1 MASGTAATLPVAPAS
16 APASDSTAPKF
27 NVRTIAL
34 ITAAHFFH
42 DMYPAFLAPLI
53 PLLTDKFALSLFLAG
68 FLQPAQRLFS
78 LSQPFIGYYA
88 DRTSVRLFLV
98 VTPITTALVTCS
110 LGIAP
115 NAAVVILLLLASGLS
130 SAMFH
135 APGIATVTA
144 SSGKRWGMGMS
155 FFMTGGDLGRS
166 IGPIVVVFII
176 KHFGLHGTSLAF
188 IPALAIG
195 IVTFFGLTPIR
206 LNKAPRT
213 RRDLFGALRT
223 QGPALRRLLSVV
235 MVRGLVLNAFALFIV
250 EYLTKRGDGL
260 TYAGI
265 ATSIFFF
272 AGVIGGFMGGTI
284 SDRVGRKPIIVLS
297 LVCSAPLLFLFTVL
311 RGAPSLILLFF
322 AGLLFLC
329 TTPVTLAAIQELLPH
344 DRATG
349 AGLAITAEYTVSA
362 LGTILCGL
370 IADHVGLPIVIQVLT
385 LVPLL
390 GIPLAIMLPE
400 TRQVEPAS

>member
-1 MASGTAATLPVAPAS
+1 MSSGDAAILPAAPS
-16 APASDSTAPKF
+16 ATPATRPVIPTFDK
-27 NVRTIAL
+27 RTVFL

-42 DMYPAFLAPLI
+42 DMYPSFLAPLI
-53 PLLTDKFALSLFLAG
+53 PLLTHKFGLSLFLAG

-78 LSQPFIGYYA
+78 LSQPVIGYYA

-115 NAAVVILLLLASGLS
+115 NALVVVLLLLASGLS

-135 APGIATVTA
+135 APAIASVATA
-144 SSGKRWGMGMS
+144 AGRRSGLGMS
-155 FFMTGGDLGRS
+155 IFMNGGDFGRS
-166 IGPIVVVFII
+166 IGPIVVVFIVN
-176 KHFGLHGTSLAF
+176 HFGLHGTALAF

-206 LNKAPRT
+206 LQSAPRT

-235 MVRGLVLNAFALFIV
+235 MIRGLVLNAFALFIV
-250 EYLTKRGDGL
+250 EYLTKRGDPL

-265 ATSIFFF
+265 ATSVFFF
-272 AGVIGGFMGGTI
+272 AGVIGGFVGGTL
-284 SDRVGRKPIIVLS
+284 SDTIGRKPVLLFSLS
-297 LVCSAPLLFLFTVL
+297 LCALPLFLFTAL
-311 RGAPSLILLFF
+311 RGVPSIVALFF
-322 AGLLFLC
+322 AGLLLLC
-329 TTPVTLAAIQELLPH
+329 TTPVTLAAMQELLPH

-362 LGTILCGL
+362 LGTIVIGL
-370 IADHVGLPIVIQVLT
+370 IADHVGLPHVIQALT

-390 GIPLAIMLPE
+390 GIPLAILLPE
-400 TRQVEPAS
+400 TREFEVA

>member
-1 MASGTAATLPVAPAS
+1 MSSGNAAILPAAPS
-16 APASDSTAPKF
+16 TTTQPAIPTF
-27 NVRTIAL
+27 NKRTVLL

-42 DMYPAFLAPLI
+42 DMYPSFLAPLI
-53 PLLTDKFALSLFLAG
+53 PLLTHRFGLSLFLAG

-78 LSQPFIGYYA
+78 LSQPVIGYYA

-98 VTPITTALVTCS
+98 ITPITTALVTCS

-115 NAAVVILLLLASGLS
+115 NALVVVLLLLASGLS

-135 APGIATVTA
+135 APAIASVATA
-144 SSGKRWGMGMS
+144 AGRRSGLGMS
-155 FFMTGGDLGRS
+155 VFMNGGDFGRS
-166 IGPIVVVFII
+166 VGPIVVVFIVN
-176 KHFGLHGTSLAF
+176 HYGLHGTALAF

-195 IVTFFGLTPIR
+195 VVTFFGLAPIR
-206 LNKAPRT
+206 LRSAPRT

-235 MVRGLVLNAFALFIV
+235 MIRGLVLNAFALFIA
-250 EYLTKRGDGL
+250 EYLTRRGDPL

-265 ATSIFFF
+265 ATSVFFF
-272 AGVIGGFMGGTI
+272 AGVVGGFVGGTL
-284 SDRVGRKPIIVLS
+284 SDTIGRKPIIVVSLS
-297 LVCSAPLLFLFTVL
+297 LCALPLFLFTVL
-311 RGAPSLILLFF
+311 RGVPSIIALFF
-322 AGLLFLC
+322 AGLLLLC
-329 TTPVTLAAIQELLPH
+329 TTPVTLAAMQELLPH

-362 LGTILCGL
+362 LGTIIIGL
-370 IADHVGLPIVIQVLT
+370 IADHVGLPHVIQVLT

-390 GIPLAIMLPE
+390 GIPLAILLPE
-400 TRQVEPAS
+400 TRELEMA

>member
-1 MASGTAATLPVAPAS
+1 MSTSKATALPAASPTETTKPAIPV
-16 APASDSTAPKF
+16 F
-27 NVRTIAL
+27 NKRTVFL

-42 DMYPAFLAPLI
+42 DMYPAFLAPMI

-78 LSQPFIGYYA
+78 LSQPVIGYYA

-98 VTPITTALVTCS
+98 ITPITTALVTCS

-115 NAAVVILLLLASGLS
+115 NAVVVVLLLLASGLS

-135 APGIATVTA
+135 SPAIATVATA
-144 SSGKRWGMGMS
+144 AGRRSGLGMS
-155 FFMTGGDLGRS
+155 IFMNGGDFGRS

-176 KHFGLHGTSLAF
+176 NHFGLHGTALAF
-188 IPALAIG
+188 FPAVAIG
-195 IVTFFGLTPIR
+195 IVTFFGLSPIR
-206 LNKAPRT
+206 LQVKPRT
-213 RRDLFGALRT
+213 RRDLFGALQR
-223 QGPALRRLLSVV
+223 QGPALRRLLSVI
-235 MVRGLVLNAFALFIV
+235 MVRGIVLNAFALFIA
-250 EYLTKRGDGL
+250 EYLTKRGDPL

-265 ATSIFFF
+265 ATSVFFF
-272 AGVIGGFMGGTI
+272 AGVIGGFVGGTL
-284 SDRVGRKPIIVLS
+284 SDHVGRRPIILCSLS
-297 LVCSAPLLFLFTVL
+297 LSALPLFLFTVL
-311 RGAPSLILLFF
+311 RGVPSVIALFF
-322 AGLLFLC
+322 AGLLLLC
-329 TTPVTLAAIQELLPH
+329 TTPVTLAAMQELLPH

-362 LGTILCGL
+362 LGTILIGL
-370 IADHVGLPIVIQVLT
+370 IADHVGLPHVMQVLT

-400 TRQVEPAS
+400 TRQTETA